1 MPPDGPPRPGSPPP
15 PPGDGGS
22 TGRGERRA
30 RTGRARTGR
39 ARLAGVLAAAG
50 ALAGCAVGGWLIASG
65 TRDTAPPQPS
75 AAQGFPSAGAR
86 AGRAAV
92 APLPAAEPLRVA
104 VPSLRIDAPLTR
116 LGLARD
122 GSLAAPPENNRNL
135 AGWYAEG
142 TPPGVTGTALIAGHV
157 DTRAGPAVFYRLGA
171 LKRGHTVRILRADGR
186 TAVFTVDAVEV
197 YDGRHFPDEKV
208 YGEAAR
214 PELRLITCGGG
225 FSRTRQEYLGN
236 VVVFAH
242 LAGSQLSGTEA
253 APLPWARPPADRFS
267 ARSAPRTASRSAAP
281 ANPAW

>member
-1 MPPDGPPRPGSPPP
+1 MPPDGSPRPGSPPP
-15 PPGDGGS
+15 GGGGEPGRM
-22 TGRGERRA
+22 GRGRGRR
-30 RTGRARTGR
+30 GRARW
-39 ARLAGVLAAAG
+39 AG
-50 ALAGCAVGGWLIASG
+50 ALAAAAACAAGGWLIANG

-75 AAQGFPSAGAR
+75 AAQGFTTGPPGAGA
-86 AGRAAV
+86 ATGHPAAP
-92 APLPAAEPLRVA
+92 PLPAAEPLRVA

-116 LGLARD
+116 LGLAAD
-122 GSLAAPPENNRNL
+122 GSLAPPPEGDRNL

-142 TPPGVTGTALIAGHV
+142 TPPGATGTALIAGHV

-208 YGEAAR
+208 YGEARR

-225 FSRTRQEYLGN
+225 FNRSRQEYLGN

-242 LAGSQLSGTEA
+242 LTSSQVGGADS

-267 ARSAPRTASRSAAP
+267 ARSAPRTAARSAAP

>member
-1 MPPDGPPRPGSPPP
+1 M
-15 PPGDGGS
+15 
-22 TGRGERRA
+22 A
-30 RTGRARTGR
+30 
-39 ARLAGVLAAAG
+39 LAGGLLAAATAAACG
-50 ALAGCAVGGWLIASG
+50 AGAWLIADGSRG
-65 TRDTAPPQPS
+65 TAPPQPS
-75 AAQGFPSAGAR
+75 VAQRFTGRPPGAAPTAR
-86 AGRAAV
+86 PAAP
-92 APLPAAEPLRVA
+92 PLPAAAPLRVA

-116 LGLARD
+116 LALAAD
-122 GSLAAPPENNRNL
+122 GSLAPPPAGDRNL

-142 TPPGVTGTALIAGHV
+142 TPPGATGTALIAGHV

-171 LKRGHTVRILRADGR
+171 LTKGDTVRVLRADGR

-208 YGEAAR
+208 YGRAHR

-225 FSRTRQEYLGN
+225 FSRARQEYLGN

-242 LAGSQLSGTEA
+242 LTGSQHAAAGS

-267 ARSAPRTASRSAAP
+267 ARSAPRTAARSAAV